1 MKKNEKGKGNRMSMG
16 VRAKR
21 QEHSLGICAGRQEPG
36 MDIYSIGQGYRK
48 QNQKNRLQIH
58 GNRRGIAAL
67 LAGLMTAALLTG
79 CGSYDSSK
87 AEMSSPQMNGFTSA
101 STGGSYY
108 EGSYDGGYGMAD
120 SSLMYE
126 SEVYEESSSQTTAGA
141 GDLPAQMENS
151 AAQNDRKLIRTVDM
165 SVETKEYDAL
175 LKTLEAEVQSRGG
188 YIESMDSYN
197 GSSYSSYRNT
207 RHASL
212 TLRIPK
218 GQLDSFLAL
227 VSEVGNIVRRSD
239 NVEDVTLSY
248 VDMESRRN
256 ALRTEQ
262 ERLLALLEKA
272 ETIEDIITI
281 EDRLSSVR
289 YQLESMES
297 RLRTIDNQV
306 DYSTV
311 YMDVSE
317 VQELTPVA
325 ERTVPER
332 IADGFMGTLKDI
344 GNGVIEF
351 IIWFLVNIPYLV
363 IWSVMI
369 TVVVLV
375 IRGIWKKKAKKRNER
390 QIAANNQQVIMEG
403 KSPVDEST
411 HN

>member
-1 MKKNEKGKGNRMSMG
+1 MKKNEKGS
-16 VRAKR
+16 
-21 QEHSLGICAGRQEPG
+21 
-36 MDIYSIGQGYRK
+36 RK
-48 QNQKNRLQIH
+48 QIH
-58 GNRRGIAAL
+58 GNRRGITTL
-67 LAGLMTAALLTG
+67 LAGLMTTVLLTG
-79 CGSYDSSK
+79 CGSYNGSK
-87 AEMSSPQMNGFTSA
+87 MELTSPQLNGSA
-101 STGGSYY
+101 SAVAGESYY
-108 EGSYDGGYGMAD
+108 EGGYDGGYGMAD
-120 SSLMYE
+120 YDMYE
-126 SEVYEESSSQTTAGA
+126 SASYEESSSQTTAGA
-141 GDLPAQMENS
+141 GDLPAQMEKN

-197 GSSYSSYRNT
+197 GSSYSSSRNV
-207 RHASL
+207 RHSSL

-218 GQLDSFLAL
+218 GQLDGFLEL

-272 ETIEDIITI
+272 ESVEDIITI

-317 VQELTPVA
+317 VQVLTPVA

-344 GNGVIEF
+344 GDGVVEF
-351 IIWFLVNIPYLV
+351 VIWFLVNIPYLV
-363 IWSVMI
+363 IWVVVI

-375 IRGIWKKKAKKRNER
+375 IRRIWKKKAKKRHER
-390 QIAANNQQVIMEG
+390 QIAANNQPVTMAG
-403 KSPVDEST
+403 NSPVDEST
-411 HN
+411 HE

>member
-1 MKKNEKGKGNRMSMG
+1 MKKNEKGNDNKMSIG
-16 VRAKR
+16 VRTGG
-21 QEHSLGICAGRQEPG
+21 QERDMGICAMGWG
-36 MDIYSIGQGYRK
+36 SNK
-48 QNQKNRLQIH
+48 QIH
-58 GNRRGIAAL
+58 GSRRRITTL

-79 CGSYDSSK
+79 CGSVNNS
-87 AEMSSPQMNGFTSA
+87 MMGVSSPQLNGSTSA
-101 STGGSYY
+101 AAGESYY

-120 SSLMYE
+120 YDMYK
-126 SEVYEESSSQTTAGA
+126 SVSPEEGSSQTTAGA
-141 GDLPAQMENS
+141 GDLPAQMEDN

-175 LKTLEAEVQSRGG
+175 LKTLEAEVRSRGG

-197 GSSYSSYRNT
+197 GSSYNSSRSS
-207 RHASL
+207 RHSSL

-218 GQLDSFLAL
+218 GQLDGFLEL
-227 VSEVGNIVRRSD
+227 VAEVGNIVRRSD

-311 YMDVSE
+311 YMNVTE

-344 GNGVIEF
+344 GDGVVEF

-363 IWSVMI
+363 IWA
-369 TVVVLV
+369 VVIAVIVLV
-375 IRGIWKKKAKKRNER
+375 IRGIWRKKAKKRHER

>member
-1 MKKNEKGKGNRMSMG
+1 MKKREKENHNKMSIDARTRG
-16 VRAKR
+16 
-21 QEHSLGICAGRQEPG
+21 QEHGMGIC
-36 MDIYSIGQGYRK
+36 SVGQGSRM
-48 QNQKNRLQIH
+48 QIP
-58 GNRRGIAAL
+58 GNRRVIATL
-67 LAGLMTAALLTG
+67 LAGLMMAVLLTG
-79 CGSYDSSK
+79 CGSYNSSK
-87 AEMSSPQMNGFTSA
+87 MEMSSPQMNGAASA
-101 STGGSYY
+101 AAGGSYY
-108 EGSYDGGYGMAD
+108 EGGYEGGYGMAD
-120 SSLMYE
+120 YDMAYESATSEEGSSL
-126 SEVYEESSSQTTAGA
+126 TTSGA
-141 GDLPAQMENS
+141 GDLPAQMENN

-165 SVETKEYDAL
+165 SVETKEYDGL
-175 LKTLEAEVQSRGG
+175 LMTLEAEVQSRGG

-218 GQLDSFLAL
+218 GQLDSFLAM

-272 ETIEDIITI
+272 ESVEDIITI

-344 GNGVIEF
+344 GDGVVEF

-363 IWSVMI
+363 IWAVVI

-375 IRGIWKKKAKKRNER
+375 VRKIWKKKSKKRKKGQTESANE
-390 QIAANNQQVIMEG
+390 VV
-403 KSPVDEST
+403 S
-411 HN
+411 

>member
-1 MKKNEKGKGNRMSMG
+1 MKKNEKGSNK
-16 VRAKR
+16 
-21 QEHSLGICAGRQEPG
+21 
-36 MDIYSIGQGYRK
+36 
-48 QNQKNRLQIH
+48 QIH
-58 GNRRGIAAL
+58 GNRRGIVTL
-67 LAGLMTAALLTG
+67 LVGLVTIALLTG
-79 CGSYDSSK
+79 CGSSDGSRM
-87 AEMSSPQMNGFTSA
+87 EMTSPQLNGSTSA
-101 STGGSYY
+101 AAGESYY

-120 SSLMYE
+120 YDMEYE
-126 SEVYEESSSQTTAGA
+126 SATSEEGSSQTTSGA
-141 GDLPAQMENS
+141 GDLPAQMENN
-151 AAQNDRKLIRTVDM
+151 AAQNDRKLIRTVNM

-175 LKTLEAEVQSRGG
+175 LKTLEAEVRSRGG

-197 GSSYSSYRNT
+197 GSSYSSSRSS
-207 RHASL
+207 RHYSL
-212 TLRIPK
+212 TLRIPT
-218 GQLDSFLAL
+218 GQLDGFLEL

-272 ETIEDIITI
+272 ESIEDIITI

-311 YMDVSE
+311 YMNVTE

-332 IADGFMGTLKDI
+332 IADGFMGTLKNI
-344 GNGVIEF
+344 GNGVVEF

-363 IWSVMI
+363 IWAALI

-375 IRGIWKKKAKKRNER
+375 IRRIWKKKAKKKHER
-390 QIAANNQQVIMEG
+390 QME
-403 KSPVDEST
+403 
-411 HN
+411 

>member
-1 MKKNEKGKGNRMSMG
+1 MKKNEKGKDNKMSMG
-16 VRAKR
+16 MSARGLER
-21 QEHSLGICAGRQEPG
+21 RPGICS
-36 MDIYSIGQGYRK
+36 MGQGSGDQIKKSRK
-48 QNQKNRLQIH
+48 QIYGYK
-58 GNRRGIAAL
+58 RGIAPL
-67 LAGLMTAALLTG
+67 IAGLMTAALLTG

-87 AEMSSPQMNGFTSA
+87 TEMSSPQLNGSAGA

-120 SSLMYE
+120 NDLMYE
-126 SEVYEESSSQTTAGA
+126 SATSEESSSQTTAGA

-175 LKTLEAEVQSRGG
+175 LNTLEAEVQSRGG

-218 GQLDSFLAL
+218 GQLDGFLAL

-325 ERTVPER
+325 ERTVSER
-332 IADGFMGTLKDI
+332 IADGFMRTLKDI
-344 GNGVIEF
+344 GDGVVEF
-351 IIWFLVNIPYLV
+351 IIWFLVNTPYLV
-363 IWSVMI
+363 IWTVVI

-375 IRGIWKKKAKKRNER
+375 VRGIWRKKAKKRNER